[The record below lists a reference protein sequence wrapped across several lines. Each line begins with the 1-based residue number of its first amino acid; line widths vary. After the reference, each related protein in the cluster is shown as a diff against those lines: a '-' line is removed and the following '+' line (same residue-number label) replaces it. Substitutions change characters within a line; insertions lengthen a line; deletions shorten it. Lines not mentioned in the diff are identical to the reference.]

1 MTPRM
6 SRAIRRRL
14 PDHVPRSG
22 VQSMTICRRS
32 SPSGET
38 VLLNVL
44 ACVLGLIALVVLFAK
59 TIGF

>member
-14 PDHVPRSG
+14 PDHVHRSG
-22 VQSMTICRRS
+22 AQSICRRS

-38 VLLNVL
+38 VLNVL
-44 ACVLGLIALVVLFAK
+44 ACVLGSLLSLCYTPRQLAL
-59 TIGF
+59 